1 MGRLVLIME
10 ILSNFISIYCSISFI
25 AGEMLMLAILS
36 IVAMCKAKEPKN
48 KIRFYVTKNNRY
60 FNYLQ
65 LWIGKPKWVENYDSW
80 VSSSVYVHCICNEY
94 SFKYY
99 KLNPE
104 DFDDMKVGEIR
115 EVFINLED

>member
-1 MGRLVLIME
+1 ME

-25 AGEMLMLAILS
+25 VGEMLMLAILS

-48 KIRFYVTKNNRY
+48 KIRFYVTKNNGY

-94 SFKYY
+94 LFKYY

>member
-1 MGRLVLIME
+1 MGRLVLIIAELIYLGSFYYFVALIFDIML
-10 ILSNFISIYCSISFI
+10 ILLCIKIII
-25 AGEMLMLAILS
+25 
-36 IVAMCKAKEPKN
+36 KN
-48 KIRFYVTKNNRY
+48 IKVKNNVHFYVTKNNRY

-80 VSSSVYVHCICNEY
+80 VSNSVYVHCICNEY

>member
-1 MGRLVLIME
+1 MGRLVLIIE
-10 ILSNFISIYCSISFI
+10 ELINFGSFYYFVALIFDIIL
-25 AGEMLMLAILS
+25 ILLC
-36 IVAMCKAKEPKN
+36 IKIIIKNIKVKN
-48 KIRFYVTKNNRY
+48 KVRFYVTKNNRY